1 MADATGR
8 RMRMKPSSRNL
19 APLWFL
25 ATLLLAVASAFAQN
39 DPNLQKVLDQ
49 MDATAAQF
57 RTAQANFEWDQF
69 FKVVNETDTQKGT
82 VYYRRSG
89 KDIQMMAEITDPP
102 KTVLFSEGKVQV
114 YEPRL
119 KRVTTYEAGKNREA
133 VESFLVLGFGGSGH
147 DMLKSFD
154 VKYLGTENVGGVN
167 AAKLELTPKSDRVR
181 GIFARILL
189 WIDPARGISV
199 QQQFFEPSGDYRLAK
214 YSDIKVNQKIPDSA
228 FKLKTS
234 GDTKVVA
241 GPKG

>member
-1 MADATGR
+1 
-8 RMRMKPSSRNL
+8 MKPSSRNL

-214 YSDIKVNQKIPDSA
+214 YSDIKANQKIPDSV